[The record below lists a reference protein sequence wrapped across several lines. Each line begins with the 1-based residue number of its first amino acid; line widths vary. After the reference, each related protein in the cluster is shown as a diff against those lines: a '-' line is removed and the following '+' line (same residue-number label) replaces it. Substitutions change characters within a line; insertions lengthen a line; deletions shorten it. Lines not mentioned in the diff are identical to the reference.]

1 MTAPA
6 PRPRPRPM
14 SIRDVLR
21 IHDYRQVWLGQA
33 VSDIGD
39 GTTFLLL
46 LLVVNDLTHSVT
58 ALAIMSIALVIP
70 KLTVGLVAG
79 VYVDRWNRRRVMLA
93 ADLLRMVVVLGFAG
107 VQRVELVPLLVIL
120 GLLESSIGSFFT
132 PARGALIP
140 HVVPAEGLPAANSL
154 SQATMVVAGVV
165 GSGIAGVLFG
175 VYHTAWP
182 GFVLD
187 AATFG
192 VSFLVV
198 LRVSASAGEVLREE
212 QTEHGA
218 PAGVLHSLREGIRVV
233 RGSRLLTG
241 TMLGATVAML
251 GLGAVN
257 VLFVP
262 LLVDEL
268 HVSPAWMAAVD
279 GAQAVSIVMA
289 AAVVAW
295 LMARLSATTIITA
308 ALGGLAVFT
317 LALAG
322 VTSIWEVIGLLFLVG
337 WFTTPLQAATATIVQ
352 TAVPDTLR
360 GRTVSLLSASL
371 STANVT
377 SMALAGIF
385 ADLLTTRTVYLL
397 SAGVIGAA
405 TLVAWLIFRGVR
417 PPAVIAA
424 ISASGVADLGPL
436 ETGARPEP

>member
-1 MTAPA
+1 MTAPQRPQ
-6 PRPRPRPM
+6 PRSM
-14 SIRDVLR
+14 GIRDVLR
-21 IHDYRQVWLGQA
+21 IRDYRQVWLGQA

-46 LLVVNDLTHSVT
+46 LLVVNELTHSTT
-58 ALAIMSIALVIP
+58 ALAIMSIALVVP
-70 KLTVGLVAG
+70 KFTVGLVAG
-79 VYVDRWNRRRVMLA
+79 VYVDRWNRRRVMLV
-93 ADLLRMVVVLGFAG
+93 ADLLRMVVVLGFAL
-107 VQRVELVPLLVIL
+107 VQRVELVPLLVVL
-120 GLLESSIGSFFT
+120 GLLESGIGSFFT

-140 HVVPAEGLPAANSL
+140 HVVPREGLPAANSL
-154 SQATMVVAGVV
+154 SQATMVVASVI
-165 GSGIAGVLFG
+165 GSAIAGVLFG

-192 VSFLVV
+192 ISFLMV
-198 LRVSASAGEVLREE
+198 LRVSTSAGQITASDRA
-212 QTEHGA
+212 EHA
-218 PAGVLHSLREGIRVV
+218 ASAGVLHSLREGIGVV
-233 RGSRLLTG
+233 RRSRLLTG
-241 TMLGATVAML
+241 TVLGATVTML

-268 HVSPAWMAAVD
+268 GVSPAWMAAVD

-289 AAVVAW
+289 AMVVAW
-295 LMARLSATTIITA
+295 LMARLAATTIITA
-308 ALGGLAVFT
+308 ALAGLALFT

-322 VTSIWEVIGLLFLVG
+322 VTSIIQVIGLLFVVG

-352 TAVPDTLR
+352 TAVPDALR
-360 GRTVSLLSASL
+360 GRTGSLLSASL

-397 SAGVIGAA
+397 AAGICGAA
-405 TLVAWLIFRGVR
+405 TLVAWLIFRGVQ
-417 PPAVIAA
+417 PPADVPMAA
-424 ISASGVADLGPL
+424 DSAVELTSLQA
-436 ETGARPEP
+436 GARPEP

>member
-1 MTAPA
+1 M
-6 PRPRPRPM
+6 
-14 SIRDVLR
+14 
-21 IHDYRQVWLGQA
+21 
-33 VSDIGD
+33 
-39 GTTFLLL
+39 
-46 LLVVNDLTHSVT
+46 
-58 ALAIMSIALVIP
+58 
-70 KLTVGLVAG
+70 
-79 VYVDRWNRRRVMLA
+79 
-93 ADLLRMVVVLGFAG
+93 
-107 VQRVELVPLLVIL
+107 
-120 GLLESSIGSFFT
+120 
-132 PARGALIP
+132 
-140 HVVPAEGLPAANSL
+140 
-154 SQATMVVAGVV
+154 
-165 GSGIAGVLFG
+165 
-175 VYHTAWP
+175 
-182 GFVLD
+182 
-187 AATFG
+187 
-192 VSFLVV
+192 
-198 LRVSASAGEVLREE
+198 
-212 QTEHGA
+212 
-218 PAGVLHSLREGIRVV
+218 

-397 SAGVIGAA
+397 SAGVICGAA

-436 ETGARPEP
+436 ETGANAEP